1 MVVETLMKAKSED
14 VDNCHSAFACVRPY
28 KDKNDEAVIVSVGK
42 NPVALFA
49 GEVIEGF
56 TTCGTASEASFAVV
70 IAPSAILLVVIVPSP
85 TKEPEMPFEIFA
97 EKIVAPVFARNEI
110 LLSESVLID
119 DTTICP
125 AIMIP

>member
-1 MVVETLMKAKSED
+1 LTIFGAAIDYPPKTIAIATDLPVIAE
-14 VDNCHSAFACVRPY
+14 FAE
-28 KDKNDEAVIVSVGK
+28 EANLPVVIVESVI
-42 NPVALFA
+42 FA
-49 GEVIEGF
+49 F
-56 TTCGTASEASFAVV
+56 
-70 IAPSAILLVVIVPSP
+70 VIVPSP